1 MNVANRLNLK
11 NFLPIIILII
21 LYYVV
26 GELVFFLT
34 PNEKIVTINI
44 FFPEGIALAF
54 AIIYGYRV
62 VIGVFIGQLL
72 LALFNNIDLIPALE
86 VSFINSLEALLGVY
100 LFDKFDISKSLDTY
114 EDFIKLSG
122 LIMFILQPFSAI
134 ISNMALIFYFQTP
147 IEEFFYNSFSW
158 WFGNVM
164 GQILVTPF
172 LLLVFSKYK
181 NINFKELFLY
191 SLIFIVYLYLIEIIV
206 GVEDVFVLLALT
218 LFISILITLY
228 KGIVFSVLF
237 NILLVLVSAYAI
249 YIGVGAFVSNDYIE
263 NNINYNLFIL
273 LNIVMVWT
281 IHFLQI
287 KTGKNR

>member
-1 MNVANRLNLK
+1 MNVANTLNLK

-21 LYYVV
+21 LYYAA

-34 PNEKIVTINI
+34 PNEKIVTISV
-44 FFPEGIALAF
+44 FLPEGIALAF

-100 LFDKFDISKSLDTY
+100 LFDKFNISKSLDTY

-206 GVEDVFVLLALT
+206 GVEDLFVLLALT

-287 KTGKNR
+287 KRGKNR